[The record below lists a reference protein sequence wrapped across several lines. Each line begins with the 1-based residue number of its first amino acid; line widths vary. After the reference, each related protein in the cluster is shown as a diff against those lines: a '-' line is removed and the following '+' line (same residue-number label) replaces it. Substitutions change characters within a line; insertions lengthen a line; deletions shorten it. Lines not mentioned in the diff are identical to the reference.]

1 MVVAVAAV
9 HGVEAAIAMYLAK
22 GKGVDDA
29 GELALIGL
37 RAFSFGALEINK
49 VSQMESLK
57 WAHGW

>member
-1 MVVAVAAV
+1 VVVAVAAV

-57 WAHGW
+57 